1 MSAVPCALCSASWRV
16 LPCLIH
22 LLLFLACSCSTLIP
36 VSVVTKW
43 SPYVCLSVFST
54 SYRDISHIGLERKKR
69 KWVAQLYLTLCN
81 PMDCN
86 LPGFFI
92 HSIFQ
97 ARVPEWV
104 AISFSRESSQPRD
117 QTQVSRIA
125 SRRFTLWVTREAL
138 TGLEDTLNQYDLV
151 SLNCIYLHL
160 QIESHSQ
167 G

>member
-1 MSAVPCALCSASWRV
+1 
-16 LPCLIH
+16 
-22 LLLFLACSCSTLIP
+22 
-36 VSVVTKW
+36 
-43 SPYVCLSVFST
+43 
-54 SYRDISHIGLERKKR
+54 
-69 KWVAQLYLTLCN
+69 
-81 PMDCN
+81 MDCS

-117 QTQVSRIA
+117 QTQVSHIA
-125 SRRFTLWVTREAL
+125 GRRFTLWVTREAL
-138 TGLEDTLNQYDLV
+138 TGLEDTLNQYDLI